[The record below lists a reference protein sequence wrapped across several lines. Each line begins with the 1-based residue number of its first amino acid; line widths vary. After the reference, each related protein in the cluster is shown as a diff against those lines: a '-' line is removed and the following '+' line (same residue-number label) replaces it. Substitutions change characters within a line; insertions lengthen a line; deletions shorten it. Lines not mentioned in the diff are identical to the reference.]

1 MNNLIQLGPRIG
13 SNRKIFPCLM
23 KQDDVRS
30 VSSDILDTDDD
41 FALIVIISL
50 FVARQRTGVSQSC
63 SVGLTDATF

>member
-1 MNNLIQLGPRIG
+1 
-13 SNRKIFPCLM
+13 M